1 MKLSLCVYNDVLW
14 FVIFIQVVYTTES
27 CSFYPKRLKLS
38 CCHCVHDETS
48 FRLCSSHYLRNDYR
62 LLFKSDHVW
71 FQLCCN
77 PMHKVSPEKKND
89 YAIYHEVK
97 STPSLNWMTRKNSP
111 RRADSN
117 IFFNYYQLLQ
127 TCTFQ
132 FWYLHSPKNN
142 LIGLHIIINV
152 YIYIYIN
159 ERSDCIIPSSS

>member
-1 MKLSLCVYNDVLW
+1 MYVLW
-14 FVIFIQVVYTTES
+14 FVVSIQVVYTTENLVA
-27 CSFYPKRLKLS
+27 FIPNELS

-48 FRLCSSHYLRNDYR
+48 FRLCSSHYLRNDHR

-71 FQLCCN
+71 FQLRCN
-77 PMHKVSPEKKND
+77 PNAQQSLTEKKCYLPRSKVD
-89 YAIYHEVK
+89 AIFELIDEKKFTKK
-97 STPSLNWMTRKNSP
+97 SRLKF
-111 RRADSN
+111 
-117 IFFNYYQLLQ
+117 IFFNYYQLLP

-132 FWYLHSPKNN
+132 FWYLHFPKNN